1 MTTAAIADA
10 TRIIER
16 LEANH
21 AASNAAGLG
30 SPALDAFHREVV
42 QAVAES
48 PDPQACIREIADLL
62 ASERGGTSK
71 AA

>member
-1 MTTAAIADA
+1 MTAAQ
-10 TRIIER
+10 IIEQ
-16 LEANH
+16 LGANH
-21 AASNAAGLG
+21 AASTAAGLG
-30 SPALDAFHREVV
+30 SPQLDAFHREVV

-62 ASERGGTSK
+62 ASERGRTSK